1 MDEEK
6 IRYIEEEY
14 VKRSETVDYS
24 VILPESEAEVML
36 AMWNES
42 ETLFTST
49 HLMETIGR
57 KKGWKASTLISFLS
71 RLEEK
76 GFVMSYKNGKE
87 RYYIPL
93 AERMEYLSAVTNKFV
108 EKYHSSSLGA
118 FLEAMYYDKA
128 FSDRDIDELIAW
140 LEKRRDR

>member
-24 VILPESEAEVML
+24 VVLPESEADVML

-76 GFVMSYKNGKE
+76 GFIMSYKNGKE

-108 EKYHSSSLGA
+108 GKYHSSSVGA
-118 FLEAMYYDKA
+118 FLEALYYDRD
-128 FSDRDIDELIAW
+128 FSDRDIDELIEW

>member
-76 GFVMSYKNGKE
+76 GFIMSYKNGKE

-118 FLEAMYYDKA
+118 FLETMYYDKA